1 MPRIV
6 LIAVFTDTNLR
17 LLSVSLGSNPDIQT
31 SSEIYPTNSESE
43 LQKSFASCLNQVS
56 NSPGEL
62 ALIIPYTWIDSD
74 GKISKQKKSLISN
87 LCKKHNLKPIG
98 FMPSDEA
105 VLDYF
110 SQAQGIP
117 SSPVL
122 IEMTDEKVYVSLSD
136 MGVVN
141 KRSNQPYQDRS
152 QTPSLCQKLIYE
164 LKREDSLTP
173 KIFVWGTFDRQDIL
187 SFTNFPW
194 IGKDQADIFLH
205 FPDIIFFDLAQINKI
220 YLNAINNQINK
231 SGSSQHLTNTEIN
244 DVDIDNQDNSQEDYQ
259 DLLDKKDTQ
268 SLDQVD
274 ASEFGFIKDSGIK
287 ISDQDD
293 DQFSDL
299 TETQTTQIDK
309 PSLPLVFDPA
319 PNPIPVQSTEFIKP
333 VKAKLKLPSINRL
346 GRIRALPIILLSL
359 FIILPILAFILFYKI
374 EITLFVKPTDINL
387 SALVDINPDISK
399 SDFDQKII
407 AVKKEQ
413 KILTVNDQI
422 KTTGSVTKGDNA
434 QGKVVIFNKTDE
446 AISLQKG
453 QVMSTIDGIKFVLL
467 NDTQVDSSSLDL
479 EEGTI
484 SMGKTV
490 AVSKA
495 VEIGSQG
502 NIVQDTALSLDN
514 FTSSQLIARVEESFA
529 GGSSRQVASVA
540 SADKLSLEEILLDK
554 IEEDINQNQPDTE
567 NNYLLKST
575 VNIEKGTIEYNREV
589 GEETDTLSGTLD
601 STITYYS
608 LIPSEINNIIDM
620 LLSTNSQDP
629 IDMESSRLFFD
640 FSTSNEFSGTLSV
653 TGLAVSKINF
663 DNLKKLVTLKNIQKV
678 YPILTGN
685 VKQIYDYNVRT
696 NNPFGKLPL
705 SPLLPDNISFIV
717 KIES

>member
-31 SSEIYPTNSESE
+31 SSEIYPFDTDSE

-56 NSPGEL
+56 NSSDDL

-74 GKISKQKKSLISN
+74 GKISKPKKSLISS

-110 SQAQGIP
+110 SQQQGIP

-152 QTPSLCQKLIYE
+152 QMPSVCQKLIYE

-173 KIFVWGTFDRQDIL
+173 KIFVWGSFDRQDIL
-187 SFTNFPW
+187 NFTNFPW

-205 FPDIIFFDLAQINKI
+205 FPDIIFFDLSQINKI

-231 SGSSQHLTNTEIN
+231 SGSDQNLTNTDIN
-244 DVDIDNQDNSQEDYQ
+244 DVDNENQDNSQQDDQ
-259 DLLDKKDTQ
+259 DLLEKKDTQ
-268 SLDQVD
+268 LIDQVD
-274 ASEFGFIKDSGIK
+274 ASEFGFIKDTGIK

-293 DQFSDL
+293 DQFSNF
-299 TETQTTQIDK
+299 TETQVTQIEE
-309 PSLPLVFDPA
+309 PSLPLVFDPT
-319 PNPIPVQSTEFIKP
+319 PNPIPVQSTEFVKP
-333 VKAKLKLPSINRL
+333 VKPKFKLPSINRL
-346 GRIRALPIILLSL
+346 GKIKALPIILLSL
-359 FIILPILAFILFYKI
+359 FIVLPILAFILFYKI
-374 EITLFVKPTDINL
+374 EITLFVKPSDINL
-387 SALVDINPDISK
+387 SATVDINPDIST

-413 KILTVNDQI
+413 KTLTVTDQI

-446 AISLQKG
+446 AINLSKG
-453 QVMSTIDGIKFVLL
+453 QVLSTTDGIKFVLL

-490 AVSKA
+490 AVSQA

-502 NIVQDTALSLDN
+502 NIVQDTALSLEN
-514 FTSSQLIARVEESFA
+514 FTNSQLIARVEESFA

-540 SADKLSLEEILLDK
+540 SADKISLEEILLDK

-575 VNIEKGTIEYNREV
+575 IDIKQGTIEYNREV

-608 LIPSEINNIIDM
+608 LNPSEINNIIDM
-620 LLSTNSQDP
+620 LLSTNSQTP
-629 IDMESSRLFFD
+629 IDIESSRLFFD
-640 FSTSNEFSGTLSV
+640 FATSSDFSGSLSV

-663 DNLKKLVTLKNIQKV
+663 DNLKKQVTLKNIQKI
-678 YPILTGN
+678 YPILTSN
-685 VKQIYDYNVRT
+685 VKQIYDYNVLT

-705 SPLLPDNISFIV
+705 TPLLPDNISFVV

>member
-17 LLSVSLGSNPDIQT
+17 LLSVSLGLNPDIQT
-31 SSEIYPTNSESE
+31 SSEIYPANSESE
-43 LQKSFASCLNQVS
+43 LQKSFTSCLNQVS
-56 NSPGEL
+56 NFSNDL
-62 ALIIPYTWIDSD
+62 ALIIPFTWIDSD
-74 GKISKQKKSLISN
+74 GKISKQKKSLISA

-98 FMPSDEA
+98 FMPGDEA

-110 SQAQGIP
+110 SKEQGIP

-122 IEMTDEKVYVSLSD
+122 IEVTDNLIYVSLSD

-141 KRSNQPYQDRS
+141 KRSNQSYQDRS
-152 QTPSLCQKLIYE
+152 QIPTLSQKLIYE

-173 KIFVWGTFDRQDIL
+173 KIFVWGNFDRQDIL
-187 SFTNFPW
+187 NFNNFPW

-205 FPDIIFFDLAQINKI
+205 FPDIIFFDLSQLNKI
-220 YLNAINNQINK
+220 YLNSINNQINK
-231 SGSSQHLTNTEIN
+231 FTADDQPNSSDIN
-244 DVDIDNQDNSQEDYQ
+244 NIDNVDNDSQENLVEVNQ
-259 DLLDKKDTQ
+259 DLSDQSDTL

-274 ASEFGFIKDSGIK
+274 ASEFGFIKDTGIK
-287 ISDQDD
+287 ISDQFD
-293 DQFSDL
+293 
-299 TETQTTQIDK
+299 TQIDE
-309 PSLPLVFDPA
+309 PSLPLVFNPT
-319 PNPIPVQSTEFIKP
+319 PNPTPPQSSEFIKP
-333 VKAKLKLPSINRL
+333 VKPRFKLPSINRL
-346 GRIRALPIILLSL
+346 GKIKVLPIILLSL

-374 EITLFVKPTDINL
+374 EITLFVKPADINL
-387 SALVDINPDISK
+387 SDLVDINPDISA

-413 KILTVNDQI
+413 KTLTVTDQI
-422 KTTGSVTKGDNA
+422 KTTGSITKGENA

-446 AISLQKG
+446 SISLSKG
-453 QVMSTIDGIKFVLL
+453 QILSTKDGIKFVLL

-490 AVSKA
+490 AVAKA
-495 VEIGSQG
+495 FEIGSQG

-540 SADKLSLEEILLDK
+540 SADKISLEEILLDK
-554 IEEDINQNQPDTE
+554 INQDINQNQPDTE

-575 VNIEKGTIEYNREV
+575 IDIKQGTIEYNREV

-608 LIPSEINNIIDM
+608 LNPSEINDIIDM
-620 LLSTNSQDP
+620 LIRTNSQTP
-629 IDMESSRLFFD
+629 IDIESSRLFFD
-640 FSTSNEFSGTLSV
+640 FSTSSDFSGTLSV
-653 TGLAVSKINF
+653 SGLAVSQINF
-663 DNLKKLVTLKNIQKV
+663 DNLKKQVTFKNIQNI

-685 VKQIYDYNVRT
+685 VKQIYDYNVQT

>member
-17 LLSVSLGSNPDIQT
+17 LLSVSLGSSPDIQT
-31 SSEIYPTNSESE
+31 SSEIYPTSSESE

-56 NSPGEL
+56 NSTNDL

-74 GKISKQKKSLISN
+74 GKISKQKKSIISS

-110 SQAQGIP
+110 SKEQGIP

-122 IEMTDEKVYVSLSD
+122 VEITDDLVYVSLSD

-141 KRSNQPYQDRS
+141 KRSNQSYQDKS
-152 QTPSLCQKLIYE
+152 KIPSLCQTLIYE

-173 KIFVWGTFDRQDIL
+173 KIFVWGNFDRQDIL
-187 SFTNFPW
+187 NFNNFPW

-205 FPDIIFFDLAQINKI
+205 FPDIIFFDLSQVNKI

-231 SGSSQHLTNTEIN
+231 TDINQPLVSPEIN
-244 DVDIDNQDNSQEDYQ
+244 DSDNNTQQNPVENDQ
-259 DLLDKKDTQ
+259 DLFEKNDTK

-274 ASEFGFIKDSGIK
+274 AQDFGFIKDTGIK
-287 ISDQDD
+287 ISDQLD
-293 DQFSDL
+293 
-299 TETQTTQIDK
+299 TQTEE
-309 PSLPLVFDPA
+309 PSLPLVFNPT
-319 PNPIPVQSTEFIKP
+319 PNQSPPQPSEFIKP
-333 VKAKLKLPSINRL
+333 AKPKFKLPSLKPL
-346 GRIRALPIILLSL
+346 GKIKALPAILLSI
-359 FIILPILAFILFYKI
+359 FIILPIVVFIFFYKI
-374 EITLFVKPTDINL
+374 EVDLFVKPADINL
-387 SALVDINPDISK
+387 STLVDINPDISS

-413 KILTVNDQI
+413 KILTVTDQI
-422 KTTGSVTKGDNA
+422 KTTGSITKGENA

-446 AISLQKG
+446 AINLSKD
-453 QVMSTIDGIKFVLL
+453 QVLSTTDGIKFVLL

-484 SMGKTV
+484 SMGKTIAV
-490 AVSKA
+490 AKA
-495 VEIGSQG
+495 MEIGSQG

-554 IEEDINQNQPDTE
+554 INQDINQNKPDTD

-575 VNIEKGTIEYNREV
+575 IDIQEGTIVYNREV

-601 STITYYS
+601 STITYYT
-608 LIPSEINNIIDM
+608 LYPAEINHIISM
-620 LLSTNSQDP
+620 LINTNSQTP
-629 IDMESSRLFFD
+629 IDTDSSKLYFD
-640 FSTSNEFSGTLSV
+640 FSPADEFSGNLSI
-653 TGLAVSKINF
+653 TGLAVSQINF
-663 DNLKKLVTLKNIQKV
+663 DNLKKQVTFKNINNI

-685 VKQIYDYNVRT
+685 VNQIYDYNVRT
-696 NNPFGKLPL
+696 NSPFGKLPL
-705 SPLLPDNISFIV
+705 SPLLPENISFVV